1 MRTTGVIRPVDPM
14 GRVVIPKEIR
24 RQLKIE
30 NGKDSFEIYM
40 DGDKVILKKFA
51 PACVFC
57 GNILDTVNLEG
68 HNVCV
73 NCIDK
78 LYSMKDQ
85 AD

>member
-1 MRTTGVIRPVDPM
+1 MYTTGVIRPVDRM

-30 NGKDSFEIYM
+30 NDKDSFEIYM

-51 PACVFC
+51 PCCIFC
-57 GNILDTVNLEG
+57 NSPIDTVSLNG
-68 HNVCV
+68 HNVCI

-78 LYSMKDQ
+78 LNGMKGQ
-85 AD
+85 AE

>member
-1 MRTTGVIRPVDPM
+1 MKATGIVRRIDDL

-30 NGKDSFEIYM
+30 NDKDSFEIYM
-40 DGDKVILKKFA
+40 DGDRVILRKFA
-51 PACVFC
+51 PCCIFC
-57 GNILDTVNLEG
+57 DSPLNTVVLNG

-78 LYSMKDQ
+78 LNSMKDQ
-85 AD
+85 AE

>member
-1 MRTTGVIRPVDPM
+1 MRSTGIVRQVDNM

-40 DGDKVILKKFA
+40 DGDKIVLRKFA
-51 PACVFC
+51 PACIFC
-57 GNILDTVNLEG
+57 DSLIDTVNLSG

-73 NCIDK
+73 NCIEK
-78 LYSMKDQ
+78 LNGMKEQ
-85 AD
+85 AE

>member
-1 MRTTGVIRPVDPM
+1 MYSTGVIRPVDPM

-40 DGDKVILKKFA
+40 EGDKVILKKFA
-51 PACVFC
+51 PTCVFC
-57 GNILDTVNLEG
+57 NNILDTVNYNG

-73 NCIDK
+73 NCIEK
-78 LYSMKDQ
+78 LNSMKDQ
-85 AD
+85 AE

>member
-1 MRTTGVIRPVDPM
+1 MRSTGIVRQVDNM

-40 DGDKVILKKFA
+40 DGDKIVLRKFA
-51 PACVFC
+51 PTCIFC
-57 GNILDTVNLEG
+57 DSLMDTVNLNG

-73 NCIDK
+73 NCIEK
-78 LYSMKDQ
+78 LNSMKEQ
-85 AD
+85 AE